1 MHYSEV
7 IMAESMPTPTKI
19 SSRNPVCRLCG
30 DSRESRH
37 MLRIFSKAGSSK
49 DLCAKVHKTCG
60 ITIFEDDT
68 RSKIACRSCVT
79 FVNKMEQFIQRA
91 QSMDNMSSDQ
101 SSEYAVKRCVQLS
114 PSSLQPSKRVSKNL
128 PCESSCVTSADELS
142 KRITPKKSAKQLS
155 FSTPQVATVLTPISS
170 GDSFKITSIDQAKR
184 TTSIFAKQP
193 SFSTPQ
199 DASVI
204 ATSTG
209 HDCAATSVDQS
220 SRLTTPR
227 SEGQPFFLTRQ
238 SVLRPKSIGDN
249 DSTSLEAQSLLTE
262 RQQKM
267 ILQAVSN
274 RDATVLTAILKDYC
288 PSVVDELKKT
298 SSEELKTSCAKL
310 CKRSQGSVLYG
321 NEFESM
327 NSFDFNKIW
336 VELKTNHPYLVEIM
350 NAVSG
355 KEKSVSDTKRELQVK
370 YSFLYSILM
379 NERWHELNLVKRVN
393 TVLIN
398 EGGCTKKV
406 ILS

>member
-1 MHYSEV
+1 M
-7 IMAESMPTPTKI
+7 
-19 SSRNPVCRLCG
+19 
-30 DSRESRH
+30 
-37 MLRIFSKAGSSK
+37 
-49 DLCAKVHKTCG
+49 
-60 ITIFEDDT
+60 
-68 RSKIACRSCVT
+68 
-79 FVNKMEQFIQRA
+79 
-91 QSMDNMSSDQ
+91 
-101 SSEYAVKRCVQLS
+101 
-114 PSSLQPSKRVSKNL
+114 
-128 PCESSCVTSADELS
+128 
-142 KRITPKKSAKQLS
+142 
-155 FSTPQVATVLTPISS
+155 
-170 GDSFKITSIDQAKR
+170 DQAKR

-204 ATSTG
+204 AMSTG

-249 DSTSLEAQSLLTE
+249 DCTSFEAQSLLTE